1 MKKII
6 MIYII
11 VCVLLFLIPLTFK
24 SKNPSTIPTKS
35 MPQTESCSLLIT
47 ANNESIPIED
57 YLIGVLAGEMPASFH
72 LEALKAQAIAARTYV
87 LKQTD
92 YGAKPILT
100 TTAHQVY
107 NDQNLREQKWQTTF
121 AENEQK
127 VTEAV
132 RQTANQILTY
142 NDELITAMFHSASY
156 QQTESAK
163 NYSGNAIP
171 YLKTTTS
178 PEQLAPEETHYTFEQ
193 LNKMLQQK
201 FSKSELQNAK
211 IKRNDSQRIEQI
223 KIGKKTWSG
232 REFRTSLNLKSSNFA
247 WSATKTG
254 VTIKTYGYG
263 HGVGLSQYGANAMA
277 LNGTAAEQILAHYY
291 PNTILKTIKY
301 CKK

>member
-6 MIYII
+6 IYFII
-11 VCVLLFLIPLTFK
+11 CVLLFLIPLTFK
-24 SKNPSTIPTKS
+24 TKKPSISSTDPI
-35 MPQTESCSLLIT
+35 TETASCPLLIT
-47 ANNESIPIED
+47 ANNETIPIEE

-127 VTEAV
+127 LTEAV
-132 RQTANQILTY
+132 QQTANQILTY
-142 NDELITAMFHSASY
+142 NDELITAMFHAASY

-163 NYSGNAIP
+163 NYSGNFIP
-171 YLKTTTS
+171 YLRTTTS
-178 PEQLAPEETHYTFEQ
+178 PEKVDPEETHYTFEQ
-193 LNKMLQQK
+193 LNKMLQQN
-201 FSKSELQNAK
+201 FTKSELQNAK
-211 IKRNDSQRIEQI
+211 IQLNDSKRIEQI
-223 KIGKKTWSG
+223 KIGKKIWSG
-232 REFRTSLNLKSSNFA
+232 REIRTLLNLKSSSFK
-247 WSATKTG
+247 WSATATG
-254 VTIKTYGYG
+254 ITITTLGYG
-263 HGVGLSQYGANAMA
+263 HGVGMSQYGANAMA
-277 LNGTAAEQILAHYY
+277 HSGTAAEQILAHYY
-291 PNTILKTIKY
+291 PNTTLKLINY

>member
-1 MKKII
+1 
-6 MIYII
+6 
-11 VCVLLFLIPLTFK
+11 
-24 SKNPSTIPTKS
+24 
-35 MPQTESCSLLIT
+35 MPQTESCPILIT
-47 ANNESIPIED
+47 ANNETIPVED

-127 VTEAV
+127 LTEAV

-142 NDELITAMFHSASY
+142 NDELITAMFHASSY

-163 NYSGNAIP
+163 NYSGNSIP
-171 YLKTTTS
+171 YLTSTTS
-178 PEQLAPEETHYTFEQ
+178 PEKLDAEKTHYTYEE
-193 LNKMLQQK
+193 LNKKLQQK
-201 FSKSELQNAK
+201 FSKAQFQNAK
-211 IKRNDSQRIEQI
+211 IQRNDSQRIEQI

-232 REFRTSLNLKSSNFA
+232 REFRTLLNLKSSNFT
-247 WSATKTG
+247 WSATANGITL
-254 VTIKTYGYG
+254 TTYGYG
-263 HGVGLSQYGANAMA
+263 HGVGMSQYGANAMA
-277 LNGTAAEQILAHYY
+277 HNGSAAKQILAHYY
-291 PNTILKTIKY
+291 PNTTLETIKY

>member
-6 MIYII
+6 IYSII
-11 VCVLLFLIPLTFK
+11 CVLLFLIPLTFK
-24 SKNPSTIPTKS
+24 TKNPSTTSTKPL
-35 MPQTESCSLLIT
+35 PQTESCPILIT
-47 ANNESIPIED
+47 ANNETIPVED

-127 VTEAV
+127 LTEAV

-142 NDELITAMFHSASY
+142 NDELITAMFHASSY

-163 NYSGNAIP
+163 NYSGNSIP
-171 YLKTTTS
+171 YLTSTTS
-178 PEQLAPEETHYTFEQ
+178 PEKLDAEKTHYTYEE
-193 LNKMLQQK
+193 LNKKLQQK
-201 FSKSELQNAK
+201 FSKAQFQNAK
-211 IKRNDSQRIEQI
+211 IQRNDSQRIEQI

-232 REFRTSLNLKSSNFA
+232 REFRTLLNLKSSNFT
-247 WSATKTG
+247 WSATANGITL
-254 VTIKTYGYG
+254 TTYGYG
-263 HGVGLSQYGANAMA
+263 HGVGMSQYGANAMA
-277 LNGTAAEQILAHYY
+277 HNGSAAKQILAHYY
-291 PNTILKTIKY
+291 PNTTLETIKY